1 MDEHL
6 LEVYLINTARHTEET
21 PVAEWVSL
29 PTDAETMKA
38 VFERLGVD
46 GSDTEQYQVS
56 AFHSS
61 LDGWSEALKP
71 GESLDD
77 LNYLAALLTQ
87 RSNEERDKF
96 AAAAQY
102 GDHAAS
108 AADLINLTHNLDCYW
123 LYPTVHNSDDYGH
136 YLIDDLDE
144 LELPDAAKR
153 FFDYKSY
160 GREGVKEDRG
170 IFTDYGY
177 VYNNGND
184 YAEWYKASQVPQ
196 EYCLTAQPSPQ
207 RDMDELPQG
216 AALPAEPIPVR
227 PLVLNATDTQGRIK
241 EITEHLEQGVQE
253 VFESER
259 YRDYLKAMS
268 RFHNYSLNN
277 TLLIVMQKPDAS
289 LVAGYGKWRDEFE
302 RHVKSGEKG
311 IKILA
316 PAPYKIKKDVAK
328 TDPDTGQPVIGADG
342 KPVTEQREVTIPAF
356 KVVSVF
362 DVSQTEGKEL
372 PDIAVD
378 ALTGNVEQYED
389 FWRAL
394 KLTSPVP
401 VTLEK
406 IDGSAHGYYDLAEKR
421 IAIVDGM
428 SELQTIKTAIHEIAH
443 AKLHDIDLNAPEQA
457 ERPDRSTREV
467 QAESVAYTVCQHF
480 GLDTSDY
487 SFGYVAGWSSGRDIK
502 ELKASLE
509 TIRTAASELISE
521 IEGHFAE
528 LQAQHTA
535 EQEQAAAQDIPEN
548 TFSIYQLKEGD
559 ATRDLRFEPLE
570 QVTAAGLRVDRE
582 NYELVYTA
590 PLSDTDTLEDIFI
603 RFNMDRP
610 QDFTGHSLSMSDV
623 IVLHRG
629 EQETAH
635 YLDRGGYTEVPEF
648 LQPEQ
653 TAQQEAQADAPPAE
667 RPLTELQKQA
677 VEIAKQYET
686 LSMQEKIGV
695 IAQAFGCT
703 SGTIETSPCT
713 GKWRGTSDISIRF
726 DNGSSLFLGNHMTRK
741 AKTKKVQQEL
751 VDSALVRYNPEIIR
765 VAKETAYTA
774 LKEREL
780 QDNAIA
786 GEKGLK
792 PYTLLNVEFN
802 DGTDQQSSGYIGWY
816 YATLAVDGKI
826 CTHLE
831 TGLNH
836 DIASGSVSPT
846 PTRENYYAAGA
857 LKESDV
863 DYVFNNVGFSSASDL
878 YSLHLSDAARGR
890 AELELAK
897 KLIDDY
903 CREEFHSGADFSDL
917 SAVGIGHTTVTDDEI
932 PIQAYANLADFRI
945 EKYLGDVLIES
956 RQYESLAALI
966 QGELNDLEFGDLTY
980 ASDEQIAMF
989 HAQEEVSGKEATSLN
1004 PAVQPVVTIL
1014 WSESDKLQEGEQ
1026 LPLARADALFK
1037 ALDDEKRSEREKPG
1051 YTGGWYDKTKFRID
1065 CTFHGERDSYEG
1077 RQDFGDG
1084 DGALIDHIQAYHEYY
1099 AKDESWKNFVLHNE
1113 GAEAWEKDKAER
1125 ATLLTEFVP
1134 YMRLHCNLSEQE
1146 RTAADML
1153 ENGENLTPE
1162 QTAYFHAV
1170 IAHVDACREKLNAGD
1185 YHLPDPPQLS
1195 DFDKELQDY
1204 KAHVESEIAQEAEAA
1219 GMTVEEYAANGYEP
1233 QEQPADVQEQPE
1245 KAPPADTAP
1254 EQTAVRYY
1262 TINEGAARR
1271 ANDANSY
1278 RDYAAGSATAEY
1290 RQMVDQAAAI
1300 AQRQKERVD
1309 PMYHEKIDALLD
1321 TYARKLAE
1329 NLNDHYAIEARVP
1342 SILVAGGSNFPVRK
1356 KEKQNAARDRNMQEW
1371 QDVQGILDKIRST
1384 GMGGISMDDP
1394 QAAAKLEAKLVKL
1407 ESAQETMKA
1416 VNAYFRKNKTLEGC
1430 PSLTPEQITK
1440 LQQEMAQSWHLD
1452 KSRPYPAYMLSN
1464 NNAEIRRIRGRIEQ
1478 VRQHEDTNFAGW
1490 EFDGG
1495 RVEANKADNRLQV
1508 FFDGKP
1514 DEAARDELKANGFRW
1529 APSVGAWQRQL
1540 NKNAYYAAGYISCIQ
1555 PISGEKPI
1563 DVQRSA
1569 QQQESVA
1576 PNTHLTGERVS
1587 TPRGSFHVAD
1597 MTREQMEAAGYG
1609 YHHSTDDG
1617 KYLIMGNGTQ
1627 AFAIAAEQ
1635 REQEN
1640 YMRTAELS
1648 TEQNYNMIDGQIN
1661 NTPSVDELEE
1671 KAKRG
1676 EVISLSALAAAVKA
1690 EDGRTPQRDPDGKK
1704 PSIRAQLKADRAQS
1718 CKPQQR
1724 EKEQEAKRSIR
1735 QALEME

>member
-56 AFHSS
+56 AYHSS

-87 RSNEERDKF
+87 RSDEERDKF
-96 AAAAQY
+96 AAAVLC

-160 GREGVKEDRG
+160 GREAVKEDRG

-184 YAEWYKASQVPQ
+184 YAEWYKANQVPQ
-196 EYCLTAQPSPQ
+196 EYRLTAQPSPP

-342 KPVTEQREVTIPAF
+342 NPVTEQQEVTIPAF

-421 IAIVDGM
+421 IAIDDGM

-443 AKLHDIDLNAPEQA
+443 AKLHDIDLNAPEQT

-535 EQEQAAAQDIPEN
+535 EQE
-548 TFSIYQLKEGD
+548 
-559 ATRDLRFEPLE
+559 
-570 QVTAAGLRVDRE
+570 
-582 NYELVYTA
+582 
-590 PLSDTDTLEDIFI
+590 
-603 RFNMDRP
+603 
-610 QDFTGHSLSMSDV
+610 
-623 IVLHRG
+623 
-629 EQETAH
+629 
-635 YLDRGGYTEVPEF
+635 
-648 LQPEQ
+648 
-653 TAQQEAQADAPPAE
+653 AQADAPPAE

-677 VEIAKQYET
+677 VEITKRYET

-765 VAKETAYTA
+765 IAKESAYTA

-802 DGTDQQSSGYIGWY
+802 DGADQQSSGYIGWY

-863 DYVFNNVGFSSASDL
+863 DYVFNNVGFSSASGL

-917 SAVGIGHTTVTDDEI
+917 SAVGIGHTTITDDEI
-932 PIQAYANLADFRI
+932 PIQAYANLMDFRI

-966 QGELNDLEFGDLTY
+966 QGELNALEFNDLTY
-980 ASDEQIAMF
+980 ASDEQLAMF
-989 HAQEEVSGKEATSLN
+989 HDQEEVSGKEAPSLD

-1026 LPLARADALFK
+1026 LSLARADALFK
-1037 ALDDEKRSEREKPG
+1037 ALDDEKRSEREKLG

-1099 AKDESWKNFVLHNE
+1099 AKDENWKNFVLHNE

-1125 ATLLTEFVP
+1125 EMLLTEFVP

-1153 ENGENLTPE
+1153 EHGENLTPE

-1170 IAHVDACREKLNAGD
+1170 LAHVDACREKLNAGD

-1219 GMTVEEYAANGYEP
+1219 GMTVGEYAANGYEP
-1233 QEQPADVQEQPE
+1233 QEQPTDVQEQPE
-1245 KAPPADTAP
+1245 ETPPADTAP

-1478 VRQHEDTNFAGW
+1478 VRQHEDTHFAGW

-1563 DVQRSA
+1563 DVQRSV
-1569 QQQESVA
+1569 QQQESAA
-1576 PNTHLTGERVS
+1576 PDAHLTGERVS
-1587 TPRGSFHVAD
+1587 TLRGSFHVAN

-1718 CKPQQR
+1718 SKPQQR

>member
-87 RSNEERDKF
+87 RSDEERDKF

-160 GREGVKEDRG
+160 GREAVKEDRG

-184 YAEWYKASQVPQ
+184 YAEWYKANQVPQ
-196 EYCLTAQPSPQ
+196 EYRLTAQPSPQ

-216 AALPAEPIPVR
+216 AALPVEPIPVR

-241 EITEHLEQGVQE
+241 EITEHLEQGVQV

-289 LVAGYGKWRDEFE
+289 LIAGYGKWRDEFE

-342 KPVTEQREVTIPAF
+342 KPVTEQQEVTIPAF

-421 IAIVDGM
+421 IAIDDGM
-428 SELQTIKTAIHEIAH
+428 SELQTIKTAIHEMAH

-509 TIRTAASELISE
+509 TIRTAASDLISE

-535 EQEQAAAQDIPEN
+535 EQEQDAAQDMPEN
-548 TFSIYQLKEGD
+548 TFSIYQLKDGD

-590 PLSDTDTLEDIFI
+590 PLSDTDTLEDIFV

-653 TAQQEAQADAPPAE
+653 AAQQEAQVDAPPVE

-677 VEIAKQYET
+677 VEIAKRYET

-836 DIASGSVSPT
+836 NIASGSVSPT

-917 SAVGIGHTTVTDDEI
+917 SAVGIGHTT
-932 PIQAYANLADFRI
+932 FRMM
-945 EKYLGDVLIES
+945 KS
-956 RQYESLAALI
+956 
-966 QGELNDLEFGDLTY
+966 
-980 ASDEQIAMF
+980 
-989 HAQEEVSGKEATSLN
+989 
-1004 PAVQPVVTIL
+1004 P
-1014 WSESDKLQEGEQ
+1014 
-1026 LPLARADALFK
+1026 
-1037 ALDDEKRSEREKPG
+1037 
-1051 YTGGWYDKTKFRID
+1051 FRH
-1065 CTFHGERDSYEG
+1065 T
-1077 RQDFGDG
+1077 QT
-1084 DGALIDHIQAYHEYY
+1084 
-1099 AKDESWKNFVLHNE
+1099 W
-1113 GAEAWEKDKAER
+1113 
-1125 ATLLTEFVP
+1125 
-1134 YMRLHCNLSEQE
+1134 
-1146 RTAADML
+1146 RT
-1153 ENGENLTPE
+1153 
-1162 QTAYFHAV
+1162 
-1170 IAHVDACREKLNAGD
+1170 
-1185 YHLPDPPQLS
+1185 
-1195 DFDKELQDY
+1195 
-1204 KAHVESEIAQEAEAA
+1204 
-1219 GMTVEEYAANGYEP
+1219 
-1233 QEQPADVQEQPE
+1233 
-1245 KAPPADTAP
+1245 
-1254 EQTAVRYY
+1254 
-1262 TINEGAARR
+1262 
-1271 ANDANSY
+1271 
-1278 RDYAAGSATAEY
+1278 
-1290 RQMVDQAAAI
+1290 
-1300 AQRQKERVD
+1300 
-1309 PMYHEKIDALLD
+1309 
-1321 TYARKLAE
+1321 
-1329 NLNDHYAIEARVP
+1329 
-1342 SILVAGGSNFPVRK
+1342 
-1356 KEKQNAARDRNMQEW
+1356 
-1371 QDVQGILDKIRST
+1371 
-1384 GMGGISMDDP
+1384 
-1394 QAAAKLEAKLVKL
+1394 
-1407 ESAQETMKA
+1407 
-1416 VNAYFRKNKTLEGC
+1416 
-1430 PSLTPEQITK
+1430 
-1440 LQQEMAQSWHLD
+1440 
-1452 KSRPYPAYMLSN
+1452 
-1464 NNAEIRRIRGRIEQ
+1464 
-1478 VRQHEDTNFAGW
+1478 
-1490 EFDGG
+1490 
-1495 RVEANKADNRLQV
+1495 
-1508 FFDGKP
+1508 
-1514 DEAARDELKANGFRW
+1514 
-1529 APSVGAWQRQL
+1529 
-1540 NKNAYYAAGYISCIQ
+1540 
-1555 PISGEKPI
+1555 
-1563 DVQRSA
+1563 
-1569 QQQESVA
+1569 
-1576 PNTHLTGERVS
+1576 
-1587 TPRGSFHVAD
+1587 
-1597 MTREQMEAAGYG
+1597 
-1609 YHHSTDDG
+1609 
-1617 KYLIMGNGTQ
+1617 
-1627 AFAIAAEQ
+1627 
-1635 REQEN
+1635 
-1640 YMRTAELS
+1640 
-1648 TEQNYNMIDGQIN
+1648 
-1661 NTPSVDELEE
+1661 
-1671 KAKRG
+1671 
-1676 EVISLSALAAAVKA
+1676 SALKNIWVM
-1690 EDGRTPQRDPDGKK
+1690 
-1704 PSIRAQLKADRAQS
+1704 
-1718 CKPQQR
+1718 C
-1724 EKEQEAKRSIR
+1724 
-1735 QALEME
+1735 

>member
-1 MDEHL
+1 MPDTSKLGKLNRELEKSEKKLRKAINDEKALQHQLKQLTRKERTHRLCTRGGMADAGSYDERYKKWRYEELPILPQTWKYAPTPGKEKQLAILKEL
-6 LEVYLINTARHTEET
+6 LHRSDVSEVVNGCDAGREGELIFRFVYEQAGCTKPFSRLWISSMEDSAIREGFAGRRAGTEYDALYQSALCRARADWLVGINATRLFSVLYHKTLNVGRVLSPTLNLLVERDGKITMFHKEKYHI
-21 PVAEWVSL
+21 VHIGCGGVDAESERISDAAAADTLRTTCEASQAVCVSL
-29 PTDAETMKA
+29 KKEKKTALPPKLFDLTCLQREANRVYGFTAKQTLDYAQSLYEKRFLTYPRTD
-38 VFERLGVD
+38 
-46 GSDTEQYQVS
+46 S
-56 AFHSS
+56 
-61 LDGWSEALKP
+61 
-71 GESLDD
+71 
-77 LNYLAALLTQ
+77 NYLTEDMAQTATDLVAALLPVLPFVRGAELVPEIGRVINSAKVSDHHAIIPTAA
-87 RSNEERDKF
+87 F
-96 AAAAQY
+96 A
-102 GDHAAS
+102 GNGFD
-108 AADLINLTHNLDCYW
+108 
-123 LYPTVHNSDDYGH
+123 G
-136 YLIDDLDE
+136 
-144 LELPDAAKR
+144 LP
-153 FFDYKSY
+153 
-160 GREGVKEDRG
+160 
-170 IFTDYGY
+170 
-177 VYNNGND
+177 
-184 YAEWYKASQVPQ
+184 
-196 EYCLTAQPSPQ
+196 
-207 RDMDELPQG
+207 
-216 AALPAEPIPVR
+216 
-227 PLVLNATDTQGRIK
+227 
-241 EITEHLEQGVQE
+241 
-253 VFESER
+253 ESE
-259 YRDYLKAMS
+259 
-268 RFHNYSLNN
+268 
-277 TLLIVMQKPDAS
+277 
-289 LVAGYGKWRDEFE
+289 
-302 RHVKSGEKG
+302 
-311 IKILA
+311 
-316 PAPYKIKKDVAK
+316 KK
-328 TDPDTGQPVIGADG
+328 
-342 KPVTEQREVTIPAF
+342 
-356 KVVSVF
+356 
-362 DVSQTEGKEL
+362 
-372 PDIAVD
+372 
-378 ALTGNVEQYED
+378 
-389 FWRAL
+389 
-394 KLTSPVP
+394 
-401 VTLEK
+401 
-406 IDGSAHGYYDLAEKR
+406 
-421 IAIVDGM
+421 
-428 SELQTIKTAIHEIAH
+428 
-443 AKLHDIDLNAPEQA
+443 
-457 ERPDRSTREV
+457 
-467 QAESVAYTVCQHF
+467 
-480 GLDTSDY
+480 
-487 SFGYVAGWSSGRDIK
+487 
-502 ELKASLE
+502 
-509 TIRTAASELISE
+509 
-521 IEGHFAE
+521 
-528 LQAQHTA
+528 
-535 EQEQAAAQDIPEN
+535 
-548 TFSIYQLKEGD
+548 
-559 ATRDLRFEPLE
+559 
-570 QVTAAGLRVDRE
+570 
-582 NYELVYTA
+582 
-590 PLSDTDTLEDIFI
+590 
-603 RFNMDRP
+603 
-610 QDFTGHSLSMSDV
+610 
-623 IVLHRG
+623 
-629 EQETAH
+629 
-635 YLDRGGYTEVPEF
+635 
-648 LQPEQ
+648 
-653 TAQQEAQADAPPAE
+653 
-667 RPLTELQKQA
+667 
-677 VEIAKQYET
+677 
-686 LSMQEKIGV
+686 
-695 IAQAFGCT
+695 
-703 SGTIETSPCT
+703 
-713 GKWRGTSDISIRF
+713 
-726 DNGSSLFLGNHMTRK
+726 
-741 AKTKKVQQEL
+741 
-751 VDSALVRYNPEIIR
+751 
-765 VAKETAYTA
+765 
-774 LKEREL
+774 
-780 QDNAIA
+780 
-786 GEKGLK
+786 
-792 PYTLLNVEFN
+792 
-802 DGTDQQSSGYIGWY
+802 
-816 YATLAVDGKI
+816 
-826 CTHLE
+826 
-831 TGLNH
+831 
-836 DIASGSVSPT
+836 
-846 PTRENYYAAGA
+846 
-857 LKESDV
+857 
-863 DYVFNNVGFSSASDL
+863 FSSASGL

-917 SAVGIGHTTVTDDEI
+917 SAVGIGHTTVTDDEV
-932 PIQAYANLADFRI
+932 PIQAYANLTDFHI

-956 RQYESLAALI
+956 RPYESLAALI
-966 QGELNDLEFGDLTY
+966 QGELNDLEFDDLTY
-980 ASDEQIAMF
+980 ASDEQLAMF
-989 HAQEEVSGKEATSLN
+989 HDQEEASGKEAPSLD

-1014 WSESDKLQEGEQ
+1014 WSESDKLQEGER

-1099 AKDESWKNFVLHNE
+1099 AKDENWKNFVLHNE
-1113 GAEAWEKDKAER
+1113 GTEAWEKDKAKRE
-1125 ATLLTEFVP
+1125 TLLAEFVP

-1153 ENGENLTPE
+1153 ENGEALTPE

-1170 IAHVDACREKLNAGD
+1170 LAYVDACREKLNAGD

-1219 GMTVEEYAANGYEP
+1219 GMTVEEHAANGYEP

-1245 KAPPADTAP
+1245 EAPPADTAP

-1440 LQQEMAQSWHLD
+1440 LQQEMSQSWHLD

-1478 VRQHEDTNFAGW
+1478 VRQHEDTHFAGW

-1563 DVQRSA
+1563 DVQRST
-1569 QQQESVA
+1569 QQQESAA
-1576 PNTHLTGERVS
+1576 PDTHLTGERVS
-1587 TPRGSFHVAD
+1587 TPRGSFHVAN

-1627 AFAIAAEQ
+1627 AFAIASEQ

-1661 NTPSVDELEE
+1661 NIPSVDELEE

-1676 EVISLSALAAAVKA
+1676 EVISLSALAAAVKT

-1704 PSIRAQLKADRAQS
+1704 PSIRAQLKANRAQS
-1718 CKPQQR
+1718 GKPQQR

>member
-1 MDEHL
+1 M
-6 LEVYLINTARHTEET
+6 
-21 PVAEWVSL
+21 
-29 PTDAETMKA
+29 
-38 VFERLGVD
+38 
-46 GSDTEQYQVS
+46 
-56 AFHSS
+56 
-61 LDGWSEALKP
+61 KP

-77 LNYLAALLTQ
+77 LNYLAVLLTQ
-87 RSNEERDKF
+87 RSDEERDKF
-96 AAAAQY
+96 AAAVQC

-160 GREGVKEDRG
+160 GREAVKEDRG

-184 YAEWYKASQVPQ
+184 YAEWYKANQVPQ
-196 EYCLTAQPSPQ
+196 EYRLTAQPSPQ

-216 AALPAEPIPVR
+216 AALSTEPIPVR

-342 KPVTEQREVTIPAF
+342 KPVTEQQEVTIPAF

-378 ALTGNVEQYED
+378 ALTGNVSQYED

-421 IAIVDGM
+421 IAIDDGM

-443 AKLHDIDLNAPEQA
+443 AKLHDIDLNAPEQT

-502 ELKASLE
+502 ELRASLE

-535 EQEQAAAQDIPEN
+535 EQEQAAAQDMPEN
-548 TFSIYQLKEGD
+548 TFSIYQLKDGD

-570 QVTAAGLRVDRE
+570 QVKVAGLRVDRE

-590 PLSDTDTLEDIFI
+590 PLSDTDTLEDIFV

-653 TAQQEAQADAPPAE
+653 TAQQEAQVDAPPAE
-667 RPLTELQKQA
+667 RPLTDLQKQA

-703 SGTIETSPCT
+703 SGTIETSPCM
-713 GKWRGTSDISIRF
+713 GKWRSTSDISIRF

-802 DGTDQQSSGYIGWY
+802 DGADQQSSGYIGWY

-863 DYVFNNVGFSSASDL
+863 DYVFNNVGFSSASGL
-878 YSLHLSDAARGR
+878 YSLHLSDAARER

-897 KLIDDY
+897 NLIDDY

-917 SAVGIGHTTVTDDEI
+917 SAVGIGHTTITDDEI
-932 PIQAYANLADFRI
+932 PIQAY
-945 EKYLGDVLIES
+945 
-956 RQYESLAALI
+956 
-966 QGELNDLEFGDLTY
+966 
-980 ASDEQIAMF
+980 
-989 HAQEEVSGKEATSLN
+989 
-1004 PAVQPVVTIL
+1004 
-1014 WSESDKLQEGEQ
+1014 
-1026 LPLARADALFK
+1026 
-1037 ALDDEKRSEREKPG
+1037 
-1051 YTGGWYDKTKFRID
+1051 
-1065 CTFHGERDSYEG
+1065 
-1077 RQDFGDG
+1077 
-1084 DGALIDHIQAYHEYY
+1084 Y
-1099 AKDESWKNFVLHNE
+1099 AKDENWKNFVLHNE

-1125 ATLLTEFVP
+1125 EMLLTEFVP

-1153 ENGENLTPE
+1153 ENGETLTPE

-1170 IAHVDACREKLNAGD
+1170 LAHVDACREKLNAGD

-1245 KAPPADTAP
+1245 EAPPADSAP

-1356 KEKQNAARDRNMQEW
+1356 KEKQNAARDHNMQEW
-1371 QDVQGILDKIRST
+1371 QAVQGILDKIRST

-1416 VNAYFRKNKTLEGC
+1416 VNAYFRKHKTLEGC

-1440 LQQEMAQSWHLD
+1440 LQQEMSQSWHLD

-1464 NNAEIRRIRGRIEQ
+1464 NNAEIRRIRVRIEQ
-1478 VRQHEDTNFAGW
+1478 VRQHEDTHFAGW

-1555 PISGEKPI
+1555 PIYGEKPI

-1569 QQQESVA
+1569 QQQESAV
-1576 PNTHLTGERVS
+1576 PDTHLTGERVS
-1587 TPRGSFHVAD
+1587 TPRGSFHVAN
-1597 MTREQMEAAGYG
+1597 MTREQMESAGYG

-1718 CKPQQR
+1718 GKPQQR
-1724 EKEQEAKRSIR
+1724 EKEQDAKRSIR